1 MQTANKLLMV
11 RPAKFAYNEQTE
23 RNNYFQTR
31 LPIPNIHEKACE
43 EFDNLVA
50 VLRNNKIEVVVV
62 QDTLE
67 PHTPDSIFPNN
78 WFSTHLTGELILY
91 PMFAQNRRLERKS
104 QVLDTIKEHFRIH
117 KVIDLTDWENKNRF
131 LEGTG
136 SLVLD
141 NNNRVVYA
149 CRSERTDDIVFE
161 EFCTKMNFEPQ
172 LFNAYDENMEK
183 IYHTNVMLSIGE
195 KYAVICAESIIDNK
209 RKTKVIETLEGA
221 EKEVLDISF
230 KQMSSFCANILE
242 VRNSDNEHCLI
253 MSEKAHKAF
262 TSEQLN
268 RLEGHCK
275 IISSPL
281 NIVEETGGGSSRCMI
296 AEIFCI

>member
-172 LFNAYDENMEK
+172 LFNAYDENKEK

-230 KQMSSFCANILE
+230 KQMRSFCANILE

-253 MSEKAHKAF
+253 MSEKRAK
-262 TSEQLN
+262 L
-268 RLEGHCK
+268 
-275 IISSPL
+275 
-281 NIVEETGGGSSRCMI
+281 
-296 AEIFCI
+296 

>member
-131 LEGTG
+131 FE
-136 SLVLD
+136 D
-141 NNNRVVYA
+141 
-149 CRSERTDDIVFE
+149 ER
-161 EFCTKMNFEPQ
+161 
-172 LFNAYDENMEK
+172 A
-183 IYHTNVMLSIGE
+183 
-195 KYAVICAESIIDNK
+195 
-209 RKTKVIETLEGA
+209 R
-221 EKEVLDISF
+221 
-230 KQMSSFCANILE
+230 
-242 VRNSDNEHCLI
+242 
-253 MSEKAHKAF
+253 
-262 TSEQLN
+262 
-268 RLEGHCK
+268 
-275 IISSPL
+275 
-281 NIVEETGGGSSRCMI
+281 
-296 AEIFCI
+296 